1 MYFFFPKQP
10 YFNYLHQ
17 SFTGLLAFN
26 TIILYFYHLKRVKPL
41 SEIKKIIKGC
51 LAGDRRDQEL
61 LYRRHASKLYAVCLQ
76 YSGNDEEARDILQE
90 GFIKIFEN
98 LNNYK
103 HEGSFEGWM
112 RRITV
117 NTALEKYRSK
127 HNLYRVDDIDQI
139 QEPDA
144 EPDNQDYAG
153 LEASDLLDIIR
164 ELPPKYRV
172 VFNLY
177 AIEGYSH
184 KEISKMVNISEGTS
198 KSNLSRARVILQRR
212 VGSYTGIKKRVANG

>member
-1 MYFFFPKQP
+1 
-10 YFNYLHQ
+10 
-17 SFTGLLAFN
+17 
-26 TIILYFYHLKRVKPL
+26 L

-51 LAGDRRDQEL
+51 LDGNRRDQEL
-61 LYRRHASKLYAVCLQ
+61 LYRRHAAKLYAVCLQ
-76 YSGNDEEARDILQE
+76 YSGNSEEARDILQE

-98 LNNYK
+98 LAKYK

-117 NTALEKYRSK
+117 NTALEKFRSRN
-127 HNLYRVDDIDQI
+127 NLYRVDDIDLI
-139 QEPDA
+139 TEPDA
-144 EPDNQDYAG
+144 EPDNHDYAG
-153 LEASDLLDIIR
+153 LEAADLLEIIM
-164 ELPPKYRV
+164 ELPPKYRM

-198 KSNLSRARVILQRR
+198 KSNLSRARAILQRR
-212 VGSYTGIKKRVANG
+212 VGSFTGIKKKIVNE

>member
-1 MYFFFPKQP
+1 M
-10 YFNYLHQ
+10 
-17 SFTGLLAFN
+17 
-26 TIILYFYHLKRVKPL
+26 
-41 SEIKKIIKGC
+41 SEIKKIINGC
-51 LAGDRRDQEL
+51 LAGNRRDQEL
-61 LYRRHASKLYAVCLQ
+61 LYRRHAAKLYAVCLQ

-98 LNNYK
+98 LVHYK

-112 RRITV
+112 RRIVV
-117 NTALEKYRSK
+117 NTALEKYRNR
-127 HNLYRVDDIDQI
+127 HNLYRVDDIDTIPEQ
-139 QEPDA
+139 DA
-144 EPDNQDYAG
+144 EPDNMDYSG
-153 LEASDLLDIIR
+153 LGVSDLLDIIR
-164 ELPPKYRV
+164 ELPPKYRM

-212 VGSYTGIKKRVANG
+212 VSSYTGIRKRIING

>member
-1 MYFFFPKQP
+1 M
-10 YFNYLHQ
+10 
-17 SFTGLLAFN
+17 
-26 TIILYFYHLKRVKPL
+26 
-41 SEIKKIIKGC
+41 SEIKNIINGC
-51 LAGDRRDQEL
+51 LKGNRRDQEL
-61 LYRRHASKLYAVCLQ
+61 LYRRHAAKLYAVCLQ

-98 LNNYK
+98 LVNYK

-112 RRITV
+112 RRIMV

-139 QEPDA
+139 PEPDA
-144 EPDNQDYAG
+144 TPDNEDYAG
-153 LEASDLLDIIR
+153 LEASDLMDIIR
-164 ELPPKYRV
+164 ELPPKYRM

-177 AIEGYSH
+177 AIEGYTH
-184 KEISKMVNISEGTS
+184 KEISSIVNISEGTS

-212 VGSYTGIKKRVANG
+212 VGSYTGLKKKSSNG